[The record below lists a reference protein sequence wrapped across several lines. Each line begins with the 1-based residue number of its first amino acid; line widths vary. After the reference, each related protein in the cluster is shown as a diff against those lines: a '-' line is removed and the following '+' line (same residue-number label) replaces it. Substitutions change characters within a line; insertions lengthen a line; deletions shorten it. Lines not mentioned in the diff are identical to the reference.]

1 MFIDAQ
7 TLRRAINWK
16 RGVLY
21 DLENYVTF
29 NDAQKQVI
37 KEFLQGTLDVLQA
50 SSSSFSL
57 INESIISFMVCN
69 PILSIEENKEA
80 LFFALTCLRQIGF
93 DNFEII
99 GLEPPAEIINPPD
112 GNVIYFSLHI
122 P

>member
-16 RGVLY
+16 TGVLY
-21 DLENYVTF
+21 DLENHVTF
-29 NDAQKQVI
+29 NDTQKQVV

-57 INESIISFMVCN
+57 INENIVSFMVCD
-69 PILSIEENKEA
+69 PILSIEENKQA

-93 DNFEII
+93 DNFDII
-99 GLEPPAEIINPPD
+99 GLEPPNEISNPPAGD
-112 GNVIYFSLHI
+112 VIYFSLHV